1 MLDAIRN
8 WLNDRQKSAVITA
21 RAKGF
26 GLLYYAFANGMP
38 TSAAETML
46 QHEGIPDGEEG
57 RAFYEGSR
65 EAIRHWKEFQALKG
79 SQK

>member
-1 MLDAIRN
+1 MLKSISN
-8 WLNDRQKSAVITA
+8 WLIERQKSAVITA

-26 GLLYYAFANGMP
+26 GLLYYAFSHGMP
-38 TSAAETML
+38 TRTAEDML
-46 QHEGIPDGEEG
+46 RDAGIPDGEEG
-57 RAFYEGSR
+57 RALQEGSR

>member
-1 MLDAIRN
+1 MLKRIGN
-8 WLNDRQKSAVITA
+8 WLIERQKSAEVGA

-38 TSAAETML
+38 TQVAETL
-46 QHEGIPDGEEG
+46 LKENGVPDGIEG

-79 SQK
+79 LQK

>member
-1 MLDAIRN
+1 MLNSIAN
-8 WLNDRQKSAVITA
+8 WLIERRKNAIITA

-38 TSAAETML
+38 MHMAETML